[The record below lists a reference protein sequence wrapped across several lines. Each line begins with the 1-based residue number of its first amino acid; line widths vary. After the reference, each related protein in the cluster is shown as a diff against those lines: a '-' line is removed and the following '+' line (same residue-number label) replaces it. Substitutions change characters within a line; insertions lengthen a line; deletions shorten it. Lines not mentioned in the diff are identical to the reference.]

1 MYEHPSGA
9 LYVVSTPIGN
19 LDDITLRALR
29 ILRLVDLIA
38 AEDTRVTR
46 ILLER
51 HGIDTPVVSYHA
63 HNAEEKAP
71 LLVSRLGEGRSI
83 ALVSDA
89 GTPLV
94 SDPGTLLVRAAI
106 EGGFPVHPV
115 PGPSAV
121 LSALVVS
128 GLESDRFHFEG
139 FLPRRD
145 QHIRNR
151 LSELKNLHTT
161 LAFYESPRRI
171 RRTLALL
178 SEVLGDRPCAL
189 CRELTKKFE
198 TTLRGTLFRFRDTT
212 TDLPER
218 GEWTILVSGAP
229 NDSRATTR
237 PDGSRI
243 ASALS
248 ELDISKS
255 QKARFY
261 ARLMGIPRRTA
272 YKILFPD
279 ADMHP
284 DEENE
289 S

>member
-9 LYVVSTPIGN
+9 LYIVSTPIGN

-29 ILRLVDLIA
+29 ILLSVDLIA

-71 LLVSRLGEGRSI
+71 LLVSRLREGRSI
-83 ALVSDA
+83 ALVTDA

-115 PGPSAV
+115 PGASAV

-139 FLPRRD
+139 FLPRRVQD
-145 QHIRNR
+145 IRER
-151 LSELKNLHTT
+151 LSELKSLPAT
-161 LAFYESPRRI
+161 LIFYESPRRI
-171 RRTLALL
+171 RKTLALL
-178 SEVLGDRPCAL
+178 SEVLGDRPSAF

-198 TTLRGTLFRFRDTT
+198 TTRRGTLFQFRDTME
-212 TDLPER
+212 DLPER
-218 GEWTILVSGAP
+218 GEWTILVSGAV
-229 NDSRATTR
+229 NAFRTTAH
-237 PDGSRI
+237 PDGTRI
-243 ASALS
+243 ESALS
-248 ELDISKS
+248 ELDIPKS

-272 YKILFPD
+272 YKTLFPD
-279 ADMHP
+279 ANILP

-289 S
+289 P